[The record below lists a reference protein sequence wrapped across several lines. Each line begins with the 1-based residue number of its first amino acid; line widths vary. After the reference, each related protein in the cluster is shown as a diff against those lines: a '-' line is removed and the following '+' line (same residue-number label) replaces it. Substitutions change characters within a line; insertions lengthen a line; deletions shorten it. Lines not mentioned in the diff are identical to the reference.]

1 MQVSKGDTL
10 CLGKST
16 QFFASGASTYVWMP
30 STGLNNASIANP
42 VATPTSTTNYRVVG
56 KDDKSCFK
64 DTGYVPVKVYPIPT
78 VDAGSDKT
86 INVGQTLD
94 LDPILSPDVINIVW
108 TPISGI
114 FRNRFPGITVKPP
127 QTTEYTICLLY
138 TSPSPRDRT
147 RSRMPSSA

>member
-78 VDAGSDKT
+78 VDAVSYT
-86 INVGQTLD
+86 HLRAHETVLD
-94 LDPILSPDVINIVW
+94 LVC
-108 TPISGI
+108 
-114 FRNRFPGITVKPP
+114 R
-127 QTTEYTICLLY
+127 LLLE
-138 TSPSPRDRT
+138 
-147 RSRMPSSA
+147 